1 VKVFSGQLVVRQFDQ
16 GTGLAEHST
25 AFTSLAELYQ
35 YCLAINAPQLVD
47 RIVISGRTTS
57 ATTACCRLCFSP

>member
-1 VKVFSGQLVVRQFDQ
+1 VVRQFDQ

-57 ATTACCRLCFSP
+57 ATTAC